1 MKRNKSCRGTS
12 VDNFFTLYNRKGIAS
27 GALAA
32 VLFALFAV
40 CSGFDREREGEGAA
54 PRTKKVIS
62 IRRPFGRE
70 MNAIKGPP

>member
-40 CSGFDREREGEGAA
+40 CSGFGREHEGYS
-54 PRTKKVIS
+54 RTKKAIS